1 MKTLSIPREQVHA
14 HFTARAD
21 RYDRSSNWCTDGGIL
36 DRMLALLAPNPDTR
50 LLDLAV
56 GTGLVSRHLRPHV
69 GRITGLDITEA
80 MMVQAQD
87 AVDEM
92 VISPAEA
99 MPFAD
104 GSFDAV
110 VCRQGIQFMDLG
122 PALGEVRRVL
132 KPGGRFLT
140 VDLCAYGPEDR
151 DEYFEILRL
160 RNPARRN
167 FFVRG
172 DVAAA
177 LTEAGFDPVTVE
189 ELVTAED
196 VEAWSD
202 HGAIAEH
209 RREGIRAVYWRASAA
224 FCARHSVQVG
234 EGRIVDHML
243 FGLTVG
249 VR

>member
-1 MKTLSIPREQVHA
+1 
-14 HFTARAD
+14 
-21 RYDRSSNWCTDGGIL
+21 
-36 DRMLALLAPNPDTR
+36 MLALLAPSRETR

-69 GRITGLDITEA
+69 GHITGLDITEA
-80 MMVQAQD
+80 MVAQARD
-87 AVDEM
+87 AVDDL
-92 VISPAEA
+92 VISPAET
-99 MPFAD
+99 MPFAE

-110 VCRQGIQFMDLG
+110 VCRQGIQFMDLD
-122 PALGEVRRVL
+122 AVLAEVYRVL
-132 KPGGRFLT
+132 RPGGRFLT

-177 LTEAGFDPVTVE
+177 LAEAGFDPVTVE
-189 ELVTAED
+189 EQVTVED
-196 VEAWSD
+196 VDAWSD
-202 HGAIAEH
+202 HGAIAEL
-209 RREGIRAVYWRASAA
+209 RREDIREVYRHASAA
-224 FCARHSVQVG
+224 FSALHSVQRG
-234 EGRIVDHML
+234 DGRIVDHML